1 MKEEK
6 DSAHFEKGKT
16 IPMSPNQRLNGNLTA
31 QPKDIPQVDE
41 GAADTEMG
49 AAVAE
54 NSEMKAQDAK
64 ESGYTDDKGQAISKA
79 KPDVKGRPTGAFTDV
94 GAGRS
99 SAVRPHDSSEKH

>member
-1 MKEEK
+1 MKEKEN
-6 DSAHFEKGKT
+6 STHFEKGKT
-16 IPMSPNQRLNGNLTA
+16 IPTSPNQRLNGNLTA

-54 NSEMKAQDAK
+54 NSEMNVKDAK
-64 ESGYTDDKGQAISKA
+64 DSGYTDEKGQAVSKA
-79 KPDVKGRPTGAFTDV
+79 KPDVKGSPTGAFTDV

-99 SAVRPHDSSEKH
+99 SAVRPHSSQKH